1 MPHLDETIGTV
12 LGAFGGSMK
21 KRHAA
26 GDELEIVEY
35 HDLPLSLK
43 MKKDWRRNRS
53 LYALFLPVLVFYL
66 IFQYGPMCGLV
77 IAFQNYKPSTG
88 FLHSKWVGLTNFKD
102 FFTDYY
108 FQRVLLN
115 TLKISF
121 FTLIFTFPM
130 PIVLALLINELRS
143 KIYSRVV
150 QTISYIPH
158 FISIVVVV
166 SIMMDLTNKNGAITQ
181 FLANF
186 GIAPVTMLND
196 KRYFMPLYIISGIWQ
211 NIGWNSIIY
220 LSALIA
226 IDAELYEAAKI
237 DGAGK
242 FRQLISITL
251 PCLLP
256 TIVVMLILQVGKMF
270 NVGYEKIILMYNPL
284 TYEVADVIST
294 YVYRKGLLEMN
305 WSYSTAV
312 GMFNSVVSFLLVWFT
327 NKLSKKVSGNG
338 LW

>member
-1 MPHLDETIGTV
+1 
-12 LGAFGGSMK
+12 MK
-21 KRHAA
+21 LHKTEAEN
-26 GDELEIVEY
+26 ELR
-35 HDLPLSLK
+35 DLPLSVK
-43 MKKDWRRNRS
+43 IKKDWMRNKT
-53 LYALFLPVLVFYL
+53 LYFLFIPVLVYYL
-66 IFQYGPMCGLV
+66 IFQYGPMMGL
-77 IAFQNYKPSTG
+77 IIGFKNYKPSLG
-88 FLHSKWVGLTNFKD
+88 FFGSKWVGLQHFKD

-108 FQRVLLN
+108 FFRVLKN
-115 TLKISF
+115 TIKISF
-121 FTLIFTFPM
+121 TSLIFTFPM
-130 PIVLALLINELRS
+130 PIIFALLINEIRS
-143 KIYSRVV
+143 RHYSRFI
-150 QTISYIPH
+150 QTVSYIPH
-158 FISIVVVV
+158 FISIVVIV
-166 SIMMDLTNKNGAITQ
+166 SIMMDLTGKNGAITQ
-181 FLANF
+181 FLAHF
-186 GIAPVTMLND
+186 GFTPVTMLND
-196 KRYFMPLYIISGIWQ
+196 KRYFLPLYIISNIWQ

-220 LSALIA
+220 LSALLA

-242 FRQLISITL
+242 FRQLISVTL

-312 GMFNSVVSFLLVWFT
+312 GLFNSVVSFTLVWIT
-327 NKLSKKVSGNG
+327 NKISKKISGNG